1 MALTLR
7 LLGGLT
13 VAEIAH
19 AFLVPETTMAQ
30 RITRAK
36 QKIKHA
42 NIPYRVPSATDLPSR
57 VATVLSVLYL
67 VFNEGYLASGP
78 DADPVRE
85 DLCTE
90 AIRLTRQLREVAG
103 SAGSPA
109 GGGRAAGAHADA
121 RGTPAGPASR
131 TASWSPSTSR
141 TAPGGTPR

>member
-36 QKIKHA
+36 QKIKNA
-42 NIPYRVPSATDLPSR
+42 NIPYRVPSASDLPTR
-57 VATVLSVLYL
+57 IATVLSVLYL
-67 VFNEGYLASGP
+67 VFNEGYLASG
-78 DADPVRE
+78 AEAEPVRE
-85 DLCTE
+85 DLCGE

-103 SAGSPA
+103 AASARSP
-109 GGGRAAGAHADA
+109 R
-121 RGTPAGPASR
+121 S
-131 TASWSPSTSR
+131 TACWR
-141 TAPGGTPR
+141 